1 MHYKYRDFFLFY
13 RNGHLAIL
21 AVKVF
26 WVKIIVASLYGNN
39 QLAVAVK
46 KSSGHNSNKRERVSV
61 NNSKM
66 KCVNLCGEN

>member
-1 MHYKYRDFFLFY
+1 MHYKYKDFFLFY

-46 KSSGHNSNKRERVSV
+46 KVLVTIAIKGRECLWITL
-61 NNSKM
+61 K
-66 KCVNLCGEN
+66 